1 MPTANSAAIPSSH
14 PAAPVLP
21 ADVVVFG
28 EALVDMFP
36 DKPGLPLEEVD
47 RFVRHL
53 GGAPCNL
60 AVDLARQGVRSA
72 LCTLVGADAF
82 GRFVQRQLASEGVV
96 VDGVGVH
103 KSARTGVTFVSVG
116 AQGGRSFLF
125 YRHPSADML
134 ISVAELEP
142 AKLSRGRLFCFGSST
157 LSREPARAATFKA
170 LELATRQ
177 RSGKLVSCDV
187 NLRPH
192 LWPEFKEAPPLLRQL
207 LGRCDVV
214 KLTREELL
222 PLCGTE
228 NLEAAA
234 AAVRKLGP
242 TVVVITLADSGSYLD
257 CPAGQAFF
265 AAESVRVVDK
275 TGAGDAYTAGLLAGI
290 LEELS
295 DPGLPEPTGP
305 QALRERLRGLT
316 LGQMKQAC
324 QRATHLGAR
333 ACTALGA
340 TAGVPRLQRE

>member
-1 MPTANSAAIPSSH
+1 MPSVNPSAIASAH
-14 PAAPVLP
+14 PAVPALP

-36 DKPGLPLEEVD
+36 EKPGSPLEEVE

-60 AVDLARQGVRSA
+60 AVDLCRQGVRAA
-72 LCTLVGADAF
+72 LYTLVGADAF

-96 VDGVGVH
+96 TDSIGVH
-103 KSARTGVTFVSVG
+103 KSARTGVTFVSVS
-116 AQGGRSFLF
+116 ATGGRSFLF
-125 YRHPSADML
+125 YRHPSADMM
-134 ISVAELEP
+134 ISPAEIDP
-142 AKLSRGRLFCFGSST
+142 ARVSRGRVFHFGSST
-157 LSREPARAATFKA
+157 LSREPARAATCKA

-177 RSGKLVSCDV
+177 RAGKLVSCDL

-192 LWPEFKEAPPLLRQL
+192 LWPEFREAPPLLRQL
-207 LGRCDVV
+207 LGRCDLV

-242 TVVVITLADSGSYLD
+242 AVVVITLGDSGSYLD
-257 CPAGQAFF
+257 CPAGQAYF
-265 AAESVRVVDK
+265 AAEPVSVVDK
-275 TGAGDAYTAGLLAGI
+275 TGAGDAYSAGLLAGI
-290 LEELS
+290 LGQLGG
-295 DPGLPEPTGP
+295 PGPDD
-305 QALRERLRGLT
+305 LRERLRALT
-316 LGQMKQAC
+316 MDQMKRAC
-324 QRATHLGAR
+324 LRGNHLGAR

-340 TAGVPRLQRE
+340 TAGVPRLSADARV